1 VTPLHHGPWVSDPVD
16 PVALAALNNAVWCS
30 ILAATHGVEARFAP
44 DACTWPARTPEGY
57 PDAVTLGRRVDVE
70 SLLDRIDATSGC
82 SIKDSFADLGPL
94 PSGFEP
100 LFDASWIRRPAQR
113 PSRPLDEDRY
123 RVIRDPEFLRAWEV
137 VWRRGE
143 SGPPFFLPQ
152 LLDRDDVAILALSAP
167 RGALGTAILNRS
179 PGVVGLSNVLTGG
192 ADPTETFL
200 IAAEAASRL
209 FPGMDIVG
217 YEWGPLLDSAQ
228 EAGFQVIGGLRV
240 WMRE

>member
-1 VTPLHHGPWVSDPVD
+1 MSDRVD

-30 ILAATHGVEARFAP
+30 ILAATHGVEATFGP

-57 PDAVTLGRRVDVE
+57 PDAVTLDRSVDVD
-70 SLLDRIDATSGC
+70 SLLERIDATSGC

-113 PSRPLDEDRY
+113 PSRPGGEDRY
-123 RVIRDPEFLRAWEV
+123 RVVRDPAFLRTWEV
-137 VWRRGE
+137 AWRRGE

-152 LLDRDDVAILALSAP
+152 LLDRDDVAILALSGP
-167 RGALGTAILNRS
+167 GGALGTAVLNPS

-192 ADPTETFL
+192 ADPTETYL
-200 IAAEAASRL
+200 IAAEAASHL
-209 FPGMDIVG
+209 FPGLDIVG
-217 YEWGPLLDSAQ
+217 YEWGPLLAAAHD
-228 EAGFQVIGGLRV
+228 AGFEVIGGLRV
-240 WMRE
+240 WMRA